1 MSSMFADV
9 GLQLSIELHTTGV
22 TTFCTEL
29 MPKRCVGRL
38 HSVCCILFLPYCYSF
53 IVTIAC

>member
-29 MPKRCVGRL
+29 MQKLCMGRL
-38 HSVCCILFLPYCYSF
+38 HSVCCILFLQYCYNI
-53 IVTIAC
+53 IVTIAY